1 MLAFHAS
8 PPSGFSSSATTVPS
22 FDTSDQHCGRRCFG
36 HRALLLIASCALLL
50 ASPAGAQVYSWR
62 DASGKIHYSDTPPP
76 GGSQARRV
84 TGAPLHDGSGS
95 DAARKAQ
102 LEKELDQRK
111 EKLDAQEG
119 GAKSE
124 KDKEKESAEA
134 EERRRQC
141 QKAQGQLEAL
151 ESGVIRFTVDDKG
164 DRVALDGAAR
174 EKALSDARK
183 TVESWCK

>member
-1 MLAFHAS
+1 MLSCHAS
-8 PPSGFSSSATTVPS
+8 PSTAFSSSAATIPS
-22 FDTSDQHCGRRCFG
+22 SRTADRHLGRSDSGRRAW
-36 HRALLLIASCALLL
+36 ALIIGWALLL
-50 ASPAGAQVYSWR
+50 ASPVGAQVYSWR
-62 DASGKIHYSDTPPP
+62 DASGKIHYGDTPPP
-76 GGSQARRV
+76 GSNQARRV

-111 EKLDAQEG
+111 EKLDSG
-119 GAKSE
+119 GARTE
-124 KDKEKESAEA
+124 KDKERAEA

-164 DRVALDGAAR
+164 ERVALDGPAR
-174 EKALSDARK
+174 EKALADARK
-183 TVESWCK
+183 AVESWCK